1 MGIRYSLPLNDF
13 VTLRGGIGGRRRYW
27 CGHHYYPAR
36 PQSLT
41 EAFVR
46 YCLIYPMIGM
56 LALAVGFIVAPIAG
70 GAWLIRRQ
78 LRNKER
84 QVRAQRFPVQRPA
97 PRPAPRPYGFVP
109 AQRPV
114 QPAPYGFV
122 PAQRPVPAP
131 AYAPARRA
139 VTR

>member
-1 MGIRYSLPLNDF
+1 MGIRYSLPLND
-13 VTLRGGIGGRRRYW
+13 VISLDGRIGGRRRYW

-41 EAFVR
+41 GAFIR
-46 YCLIYPMIGM
+46 YCLVYPMIGM
-56 LALAVGFIVAPIAG
+56 LALALGFLAAPIAG

-84 QVRAQRFPVQRPA
+84 QVQAQRFPAQRPST
-97 PRPAPRPYGFVP
+97 RPVSRPYGFVP

-122 PAQRPVPAP
+122 PAQRPAPAP
-131 AYAPARRA
+131 AYAPTRRVVAR
-139 VTR
+139 